1 MRELRAAALRATV
14 ADRREL
20 ATLLSA
26 AICLATLSVTP
37 ARAATVST
45 SIRGATQIF
54 AAPWGLLAQGSGQL
68 RILPLGTS
76 KWQTIH
82 QVAGGSLYR
91 TAFDDGGRILAWW
104 ETEPHIHLFVPRTKA
119 HDTLPLPLPPS
130 PEFKYGYGVENMYFA
145 IDGDAAIVYMHG
157 FVGGRSLVTVAY
169 RYDLARRASTTSVIR
184 WAR

>member
-1 MRELRAAALRATV
+1 MLNPAVPTSSAHVSSLIVGGTMTRI
-14 ADRREL
+14 
-20 ATLLSA
+20 LSA

-37 ARAATVST
+37 ARAAKVST

-82 QVAGGSLYR
+82 QVTGGNLYR
-91 TAFDDGGRILAWW
+91 TAFDNGGRMLAWW

-119 HDTLPLPLPPS
+119 HDTLPLPPPPS
-130 PEFKYGYGVENMYFA
+130 P
-145 IDGDAAIVYMHG
+145 
-157 FVGGRSLVTVAY
+157 
-169 RYDLARRASTTSVIR
+169 
-184 WAR
+184 